1 MGMGI
6 NKIANAKQKL
16 KRSITPKKNG
26 FLGATDSPKKGHF
39 AVYVGETH
47 RRYVIPISTLD
58 HPLFRELLHWAE
70 EEFGFDNS
78 EGGLKIPC
86 NEDYFEGLISLI
98 SST

>member
-6 NKIANAKQKL
+6 IKIANAGQKL

-26 FLGATDSPKKGHF
+26 FQGATNSPKKGHF
-39 AVYVGETH
+39 AVYVGETQK
-47 RRYVIPISTLD
+47 RYVIPLSTLD
-58 HPLFRELLHWAE
+58 HPLFRELLRWAE

-78 EGGLKIPC
+78 EGGLQIPC

-98 SST
+98 SAT

>member
-6 NKIANAKQKL
+6 IKIANAKQKL
-16 KRSITPKKNG
+16 KRSLTPKKNG
-26 FLGATDSPKKGHF
+26 FLDFPKKGHF
-39 AVYVGETH
+39 AVYVGETN

-70 EEFGFDNS
+70 EEFGFENS

-86 NEDYFEGLISLI
+86 SEDYFEGLISLI

>member
-6 NKIANAKQKL
+6 IKIANAKQKL
-16 KRSITPKKNG
+16 KRSITPKKNMLVG
-26 FLGATDSPKKGHF
+26 GADSPKKGHF
-39 AVYVGETH
+39 AVYVGETNK
-47 RRYVIPISTLD
+47 RYVIPLSTLD

-98 SST
+98 SSS

>member
-1 MGMGI
+1 MGI
-6 NKIANAKQKL
+6 IRIANAKQML

-26 FLGATDSPKKGHF
+26 MLGATDSPKKGHF
-39 AVYVGETH
+39 AVYVGETNKRH
-47 RRYVIPISTLD
+47 VIPLSTLD
-58 HPLFRELLHWAE
+58 HPLFRELLRWAE

-98 SST
+98 NST

>member
-1 MGMGI
+1 MAMGI
-6 NKIANAKQKL
+6 IKIANAKQKL
-16 KRSITPKKNG
+16 RRSLTPKKNG
-26 FLGATDSPKKGHF
+26 FLGAMDSPKKGYF

-47 RRYVIPISTLD
+47 KKYFIPISTLD

-86 NEDYFEGLISLI
+86 TEDYFEGLISLI
-98 SST
+98 SSV

>member
-6 NKIANAKQKL
+6 NKIVNARQKL
-16 KRSITPKKNG
+16 KRSLTPKKNG
-26 FLGATDSPKKGHF
+26 VVGATDSPKKGHF
-39 AVYVGETH
+39 AVYVGQTLK
-47 RRYVIPISTLD
+47 RYVIPISTLD

-86 NEDYFEGLISLI
+86 NEDYFEGLICLI

>member
-6 NKIANAKQKL
+6 IKIANARQKL

-26 FLGATDSPKKGHF
+26 FPGATNSPKKGHF

-47 RRYVIPISTLD
+47 KRYVIPLSTLN
-58 HPLFRELLHWAE
+58 HPLFRELLHWTE

-78 EGGLKIPC
+78 EGGLQIPC

>member
-6 NKIANAKQKL
+6 MKIANAKEKL

-26 FLGATDSPKKGHF
+26 FPGSIDSIKKGHF

-78 EGGLKIPC
+78 EGLKIPC

-98 SST
+98 SSI